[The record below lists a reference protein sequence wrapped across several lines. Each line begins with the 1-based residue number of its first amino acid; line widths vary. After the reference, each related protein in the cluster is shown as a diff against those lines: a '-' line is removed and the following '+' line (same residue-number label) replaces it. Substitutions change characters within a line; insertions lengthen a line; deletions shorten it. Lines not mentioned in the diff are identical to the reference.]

1 MIEAIKTEEA
11 SENIRTNPVG
21 ENTVAGKAAKTK
33 EKEVE
38 KWLRSL
44 DGMNRLISDHIRT
57 L

>member
-1 MIEAIKTEEA
+1 MIEAIKNRRSVRKYKNE
-11 SENIRTNPVG
+11 PVG
-21 ENTVAGKAAKTK
+21 ENTVAGKAEKTK